1 MLKIA
6 TLNLNGIRS
15 AFAKGFPDWLANG
28 RLDILC
34 VQELKAQEADLDER
48 FTVIDGMRGFFHC
61 AERKGYSGVGLY
73 ARKPPARVSMGIGLP
88 EFDAEGRF
96 LRADWPSLSVISL
109 YVPSGSASEE
119 RQAAKFRFMEQF
131 YPVLGELWREAH
143 EQDREMVICADWNI
157 APTEKDLKNWRSN
170 QKNSGFLP
178 EERAWIRAVTQ
189 DIGWI
194 DVYRRLYPEA
204 EGEGY
209 TWWSNRGQ
217 AWAKNVGWRIDYQLA
232 TPRLAKAARRAYVYK
247 EQRFSDHAPLI
258 VEYDWVLAQSV
269 RE

>member
-6 TLNLNGIRS
+6 TLNLNGIR
-15 AFAKGFPDWLANG
+15 AAAAKGFPDWLAHA
-28 RLDILC
+28 RLDVLC
-34 VQELKAQEADLDER
+34 VQELKARQDDLDETLLR
-48 FTVIDGMRGFFHC
+48 IDGMQGFFHC

-73 ARKPPARVSMGIGLP
+73 ARRSPTRVVEGIGLP
-88 EFDAEGRF
+88 EFDAEGRL
-96 LRADWPSLSVISL
+96 LRADWPNLTIISL
-109 YVPSGSASEE
+109 YVPSGSASAE

-131 YPVLGELWREAH
+131 YPVLQALWQEA
-143 EQDREMVICADWNI
+143 QDRGREILLCADWNI

-178 EERAWIRAVTQ
+178 EERAWIRSVTN
-189 DIGWI
+189 DIGWV

-232 TPRLAKAARRAYVYK
+232 TPRLAHRARRAFVFK
-247 EQRFSDHAPLI
+247 ERRFSDHAPLI
-258 VEYDWVLAQSV
+258 IEYDWTLS
-269 RE
+269 